1 MVKRRRAWPEI
12 GDYVVGTISRVE
24 SHGAYAILDEY
35 NDNEGMIHISEVAA
49 SWVRNIRNF
58 VRERQKI
65 VAKVLNVNPKKGH
78 IDLSLKRV
86 TSQAKKDKVKQWKRN
101 EKAENL
107 LEIALKKHNDTKNDN
122 MTLDGIYNEVGWK
135 MEDAFGDILTGFEE
149 IMQKGVDLLLEK
161 GISPDWAQII
171 AEIAKSHVE
180 VSHYKVTGTLEI
192 QCYSSDGI
200 TKIRDALQTGLTA
213 VEDDES
219 EIDIAL
225 IGSPKY
231 HIEVISNNQ
240 KTADAILEKVAQ
252 RITAQISTCNG
263 QAKFSKN
270 I

>member
-1 MVKRRRAWPEI
+1 MVKRRRAWPDI

-24 SHGAYAILDEY
+24 NHGAYAILDEY
-35 NDNEGMIHISEVAA
+35 NNSEGMIHISEVAA

-107 LEIALKKHNDTKNDN
+107 LELALKKHNETKNDN
-122 MTLDGIYNEVGWK
+122 MTLDGVYNEVGWK

-149 IMQKGVDLLLEK
+149 TMQKGVDILLEK
-161 GISPDWAQII
+161 GINPDWAQTI
-171 AEIAKSHVE
+171 AEISKSHVE
-180 VSHYKVTGTLEI
+180 VSHYKVSGTLEI

-200 TKIRDALQTGLTA
+200 IKIRDALQTGLTA
-213 VEDDES
+213 VENDES

-231 HIEVISNNQ
+231 HVEVISNSQRN
-240 KTADAILEKVAQ
+240 ADAILEKATKK
-252 RITAQISTCNG
+252 IIAQISTCNG
-263 QAKFSKN
+263 QAKFTKN
-270 I
+270 L

>member
-24 SHGAYAILDEY
+24 NHGAYAILDEY
-35 NDNEGMIHISEVAA
+35 NNSEGMIHISEIAA

-86 TSQAKKDKVKQWKRN
+86 TSQSKKDKVKQWKRN
-101 EKAENL
+101 QKAENL
-107 LEIALKKHNDTKNDN
+107 LELALKKHNEAKNDT
-122 MTLDGIYNEVGWK
+122 MTLDGVYNEVGWK
-135 MEDAFGDILTGFEE
+135 MEDIFGDILTGFEDS
-149 IMQKGVDLLLEK
+149 MQKGIDILLEK
-161 GISPDWAQII
+161 GISSDWAQII
-171 AEIAKSHVE
+171 AEISQSHVE
-180 VSHYKVTGTLEI
+180 ASHIKVTGTLEI
-192 QCYSSDGI
+192 QCHSSDGI
-200 TKIRDALQTGLTA
+200 IKIRDALQTGMT
-213 VEDDES
+213 VIENDES
-219 EIDIAL
+219 EIDITL

-231 HIEVISNNQ
+231 RIEVISNTQRN
-240 KTADAILEKVAQ
+240 ADVILENVAK
-252 RITAQISTCNG
+252 RIIAEIGKSNG